1 MSAARDWFAASSR
14 ATELQRA
21 AVARLL
27 GTPSRY
33 ALMPFAA
40 MRTADGWR
48 LGVALQPPPCLDVE
62 AVLAWQPDGDIV
74 MVDPD
79 TGKAELT
86 GDGGGWIV
94 GDIPNADSVALYTC
108 GLSFA
113 RSWAAQRAAWL
124 DLHKR
129 ANVPGLALCEPQN
142 YGLPGLLLAGPIKT
156 VCSWRP
162 LLDRARIA
170 VDNPAM
176 VRPVA
181 AALLRAKRIPIV
193 EAIAPQLREV
203 AA

>member
-1 MSAARDWFAASSR
+1 MTAAQDWFAASSK
-14 ATELQRA
+14 ASELQRA

-27 GTPSRY
+27 GVAVPY
-33 ALMPFAA
+33 ALLPFAA
-40 MRTADGWR
+40 MRTAAGWR
-48 LGVALQPPPCLDVE
+48 LGVALDPPPCFDVD
-62 AVLAWQPDGDIV
+62 AVLRWQPDSDIV
-74 MVDPD
+74 LVDPD
-79 TGKAELT
+79 TGIAELN

-94 GDIPNADSVALYTC
+94 GDIPDADAVALYTN

-113 RSWAAQRAAWL
+113 LAWAAQRVAWL

-129 ANVPGLALCEPQN
+129 ANVPGLALCDPQN
-142 YGLPGLLLAGPIKT
+142 HGLPGLLLAGPFKT
-156 VCSWRP
+156 VCDWRP

-193 EAIAPQLREV
+193 EAFAPQLREV